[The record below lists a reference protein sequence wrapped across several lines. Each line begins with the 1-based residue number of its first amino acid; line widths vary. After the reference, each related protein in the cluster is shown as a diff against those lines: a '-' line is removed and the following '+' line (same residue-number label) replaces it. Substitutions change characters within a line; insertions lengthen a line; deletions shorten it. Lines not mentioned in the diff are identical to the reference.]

1 MELINLDMLNEEVKK
16 KMVSYCSD
24 LLMIL
29 GSNIRSILIYGSA
42 SSGEYIQGK
51 SDINLLVVC
60 DKIDIDVLK
69 SLEKVVKGGIKR
81 KIPPPLLFTPE
92 HIKRS
97 KDVFPIEFLE
107 MKDNH
112 VTIYGEEIF
121 EKLDINDEHLRLECE
136 EQIKGK
142 LIRTRQAWFEATG
155 NKKRVASLLYT
166 SLVNIIPS
174 VKGIIRLKGETPPL
188 IRRDVIDMVD
198 KLLDID
204 LYVFVEVLDAKK
216 GVKIKD
222 IDNIF
227 QRYLEALYLLASYVD
242 KM

>member
-81 KIPPPLLFTPE
+81 KIPPPLLFTP
-92 HIKRS
+92 
-97 KDVFPIEFLE
+97 
-107 MKDNH
+107 
-112 VTIYGEEIF
+112 
-121 EKLDINDEHLRLECE
+121 
-136 EQIKGK
+136 
-142 LIRTRQAWFEATG
+142 
-155 NKKRVASLLYT
+155 
-166 SLVNIIPS
+166 
-174 VKGIIRLKGETPPL
+174 
-188 IRRDVIDMVD
+188 
-198 KLLDID
+198 
-204 LYVFVEVLDAKK
+204 
-216 GVKIKD
+216 
-222 IDNIF
+222 
-227 QRYLEALYLLASYVD
+227 
-242 KM
+242 